1 MKPDPSFEPSR
12 LGGFRGLLASLPFWV
27 FPLGAL
33 AGIGVIAGL
42 WFAFQ
47 AILEAVS
54 FKTIGLNYDVLK
66 AYVAANTGQAALMY
80 VAAYAML
87 GALILPGSALLVVAS
102 GLFFGA
108 GVGVPLS
115 LFSSML
121 AAMLA
126 FWLVRTALGRRLA
139 ALPSPRLAK
148 FRAGFQRH
156 GLGYMLFLRL
166 TPGLPFAALNVVP
179 SLIGVSF
186 STFAAGTFLGL
197 VPSRIA
203 LSTAGAGLG
212 QAIQTQNALY
222 SQCLARQAADVEDCA
237 YDLDVGSLLTNEM
250 LAAFV
255 ALAILAL
262 IPAILDAAPRL
273 WQRIRPGIKP

>member
-1 MKPDPSFEPSR
+1 MKPEPTLKPSR
-12 LGGFRGLLASLPFWV
+12 PAESRRLLANLPVWV

-33 AGIGVIAGL
+33 AGIGVMAGL

-54 FKTIGLNYDVLK
+54 FKTIGINYELLK

-126 FWLVRTALGRRLA
+126 FWLVRTALGQRLA
-139 ALPSPRLAK
+139 ALPSPAFAK
-148 FRAGFQRH
+148 FRAGFARH

-166 TPGLPFAALNVVP
+166 TPGLPFGALNVVP
-179 SLIGVSF
+179 SLIGVSV
-186 STFAAGTFLGL
+186 STFAVGTFLGL
-197 VPSRIA
+197 LPSRIV

-222 SQCLARQAADVEDCA
+222 SQCLEQQAADAEACD

-262 IPAILDAAPRL
+262 IPAILDAAPRV
-273 WQRIRPGIKP
+273 WQRIRTGIKP